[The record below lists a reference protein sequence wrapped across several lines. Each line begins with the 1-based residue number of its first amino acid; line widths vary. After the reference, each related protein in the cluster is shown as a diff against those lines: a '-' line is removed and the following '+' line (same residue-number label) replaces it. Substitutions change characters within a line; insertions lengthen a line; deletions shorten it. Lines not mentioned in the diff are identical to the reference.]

1 MSADGEDEITHETS
15 SDIPSFLL
23 LSSDPEDENNAP
35 AKQDD
40 TFASDFFRCGADWS
54 CLLLQDQDSS
64 ISTTS
69 RNSERNLKQTNLF
82 QMWGLKRPHLQNV
95 PSRTPMIVKKMKI
108 GKEGSSHL
116 RNAIDTA
123 NRPRL
128 CPFYKKIPGPSAFLN
143 FLRFSLDQ
151 YSQCIN
157 NLFLQ
162 SFTKFISLLLHFMPS
177 VQ

>member
-1 MSADGEDEITHETS
+1 MRADGETT

-35 AKQDD
+35 AKHPSTTDHEHEQDD
-40 TFASDFFRCGADWS
+40 TFVSDFFRCGADWS
-54 CLLLQDQDSS
+54 CLLQQDQDSS

-95 PSRTPMIVKKMKI
+95 PSRTPMVVKKMKI
-108 GKEGSSHL
+108 GREGSSHL
-116 RNAIDTA
+116 RNATDTA

-128 CPFYKKIPGPSAFLN
+128 CPFYKKIPGPSAFLK
-143 FLRFSLDQ
+143 FLLFSL
-151 YSQCIN
+151 
-157 NLFLQ
+157 
-162 SFTKFISLLLHFMPS
+162 
-177 VQ
+177 V

>member
-1 MSADGEDEITHETS
+1 MRADGEDEITRETS

-143 FLRFSLDQ
+143 FLRFSLD
-151 YSQCIN
+151 
-157 NLFLQ
+157 
-162 SFTKFISLLLHFMPS
+162 
-177 VQ
+177 